1 MSSSLSC
8 GTALPRPTPRIM
20 AARTS
25 GARRRSPQ
33 LSERKSS
40 VRKRALS
47 AVQGARSRGGKD
59 ARIALIVPWVVAGGA
74 AGSQFGRSHE
84 VNWDETLDEEGGFAD
99 VSACEL
105 DIGVV
110 ECLVCAV

>member
-1 MSSSLSC
+1 MRNGIAQANAEDHGREDEWREEAVAPTQRAEELCAQAGIVSC
-8 GTALPRPTPRIM
+8 AGG
-20 AARTS
+20 S
-25 GARRRSPQ
+25 F
-33 LSERKSS
+33 
-40 VRKRALS
+40 
-47 AVQGARSRGGKD
+47 SRGKD

-74 AGSQFGRSHE
+74 AGSQFGRSPE
-84 VNWDETLDEEGGFAD
+84 VKWDEALDEEGGFAD